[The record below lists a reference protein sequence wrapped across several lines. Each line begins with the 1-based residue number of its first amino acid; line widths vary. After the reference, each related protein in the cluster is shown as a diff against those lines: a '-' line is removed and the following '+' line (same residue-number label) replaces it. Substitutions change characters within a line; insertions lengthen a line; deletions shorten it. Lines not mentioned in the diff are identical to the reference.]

1 MRSNAWMAL
10 PGMHPAWP
18 FCYATAG
25 RGSPSIPA
33 AGLQSTSFWR
43 HLQCMV
49 DEAELAG
56 LSAKERELAIKRA
69 KNREAARRWAW
80 DGTGC

>member
-1 MRSNAWMAL
+1 M
-10 PGMHPAWP
+10 
-18 FCYATAG
+18 
-25 RGSPSIPA
+25 
-33 AGLQSTSFWR
+33 
-43 HLQCMV
+43 QCLV

-80 DGTGC
+80 GRLLISFASMWHCQTAQRACSVRLRSCTMQAATCNARPQA